1 MGHLETD
8 LTGVF
13 LIRPKFT
20 RPFVLSFNW
29 PNRFLVFLG
38 VWRFVLHQVYD
49 EDLQFLKGLI
59 DHTDLS
65 HHEMQGDAWF
75 SIKELMEA
83 PNRTIT
89 KVWA

>member
-1 MGHLETD
+1 M
-8 LTGVF
+8 
-13 LIRPKFT
+13 
-20 RPFVLSFNW
+20 
-29 PNRFLVFLG
+29 
-38 VWRFVLHQVYD
+38 WRFVLHQVYD